1 MKKIIS
7 TCFILLNF
15 YFLTQAQNSEN
26 LYTLCLKKHLSEY
39 MVDIGAK
46 ILGRRVI
53 GITDA
58 LPDTLLNFQIQYVG
72 DDEIESRAKK
82 EGFSIIMVS
91 PIINDKN
98 LLYLNIWDCAVN
110 RKKKL
115 TNYIRMGGSFYTIG
129 YVNDELT
136 IVDEHHGGL

>member
-1 MKKIIS
+1 
-7 TCFILLNF
+7 
-15 YFLTQAQNSEN
+15 
-26 LYTLCLKKHLSEY
+26 